1 MELKNE
7 TKIAIVNQKLTSWSQ
22 QQYSLS
28 LDAKVAKI
36 ADDENMLT
44 NVKTQL
50 KTVIAAIDI
59 LTKELDELSK

>member
-1 MELKNE
+1 MELTNE
-7 TKIAIVNQKLTSWSQ
+7 TKAAIINQKLTSWSQ
-22 QQYSLS
+22 QQYSFS

-36 ADDENMLT
+36 AGDENMLT

-59 LTKELDELSK
+59 LTTELDELDK